1 MYSVL
6 SVAVLVPWPTLSK
19 VEGIF
24 ILPAGG
30 AGPVLLAE
38 TVTGGLVGLGGSR
51 DQRTACRAWLSIRP
65 LTRFEPPAAV
75 QSRLVRT

>member
-24 ILPAGG
+24 ILPGGG

-38 TVTGGLVGLGGSR
+38 TVTRGLVGLGGSR
-51 DQRTACRAWLSIRP
+51 DPGTATLD
-65 LTRFEPPAAV
+65 TGG
-75 QSRLVRT
+75 